1 MVDVYKIIKKYQF
14 GLVLA
19 ISSFM
24 LAILSYKLTGTGL
37 WWGVTGAES
46 QIGGVFWSYF
56 GFPVG
61 KLAYYHLY
69 KIPQFSQ
76 AFTWFLVFGIILGS
90 FFISSARGEFS
101 IRQIPNKWMALKILI
116 GGFLIGYGT
125 RMAGGCNIGD
135 FYSGFATGSAWAF
148 PFFLAMILGIYTVSV
163 LGKHRVWKA
172 FPAEYSSNVIW
183 PRKKFQTMILAI
195 SIILIAILII
205 LGFHSNMVE
214 LWLIF
219 GIIFGVTGYI
229 GSLCFQTSFRE
240 TISGSNKKEMV
251 KILSISLLVFA
262 ILSQIAIL
270 GFGIRVNFFFDQSES
285 ISFQSIGGYI
295 FGIGMGLAFNCTY
308 SMEWRMGSGNIQAI
322 LAFLGLTFLGAPAF
336 ALTYSWWH
344 YAVPQIVMPASYW
357 QFSLYRFGIPG
368 AILIDVFPV
377 LWFLYAK
384 RFSWGKKIS

>member
-1 MVDVYKIIKKYQF
+1 
-14 GLVLA
+14 
-19 ISSFM
+19 
-24 LAILSYKLTGTGL
+24 
-37 WWGVTGAES
+37 
-46 QIGGVFWSYF
+46 
-56 GFPVG
+56 
-61 KLAYYHLY
+61 
-69 KIPQFSQ
+69 
-76 AFTWFLVFGIILGS
+76 
-90 FFISSARGEFS
+90 
-101 IRQIPNKWMALKILI
+101 MA
-116 GGFLIGYGT
+116 
-125 RMAGGCNIGD
+125 
-135 FYSGFATGSAWAF
+135 
-148 PFFLAMILGIYTVSV
+148 
-163 LGKHRVWKA
+163 
-172 FPAEYSSNVIW
+172 
-183 PRKKFQTMILAI
+183 
-195 SIILIAILII
+195 
-205 LGFHSNMVE
+205 E